1 MSSYNYLNEKIM
13 AQNASEII
21 MINFSLLPQ
30 TEIAKKIIEYGE
42 TL

>member
-1 MSSYNYLNEKIM
+1 MSFKNYLNEKIM
-13 AQNASEII
+13 AQNASEFII
-21 MINFSLLPQ
+21 KNFSLLPQ

>member
-30 TEIAKKIIEYGE
+30 TEIDKKIIEYGE